1 VLPLAAQTNKPA
13 IFPDEDA
20 LTPENLKLVWPSTP
34 GLRYEV
40 KQSTNLQS
48 WSTAPGYPATA
59 NGPAQQMPFLTE
71 GNARFFQVREL
82 DEQPPAIV
90 SQYPQ
95 DSSFAVPRFAN
106 LTIQLSDVTGVDT
119 NSIRLTVGKRGLRGG
134 PKATPCRICDADS
147 SASSMIPPASV

>member
-1 VLPLAAQTNKPA
+1 MAVLPLAAQTNRVA

-20 LTPENLKLVWPSTP
+20 LTPENLRLVWPSTP

-59 NGPAQQMPFLTE
+59 NGPAQQMPFVTD
-71 GNARFFQVREL
+71 GKARFFQVREL

-90 SQYPQ
+90 SQ
-95 DSSFAVPRFAN
+95 FPRTAG
-106 LTIQLSDVTGVDT
+106 S
-119 NSIRLTVGKRGLRGG
+119 
-134 PKATPCRICDADS
+134 PCPDL
-147 SASSMIPPASV
+147 PT